1 MEAILSATGTA
12 SKTVGLSSQIGTIE
26 QGKLADLIVVE
37 GDPVRDITLL
47 QKKQNVVI
55 VMKDGRFHK
64 RSI

>member
-12 SKTVGLSSQIGTIE
+12 SETVGLSSQIGTIA

-37 GDPVRDITLL
+37 GDPTQDITLL
-47 QKKQNVVI
+47 QKKENLVI

>member
-1 MEAILSATGTA
+1 
-12 SKTVGLSSQIGTIE
+12 VGLSSQVGTIE
-26 QGKLADLIVVE
+26 PGKLADLIVVE

-47 QKKQNVVI
+47 QKKENLVI

>member
-1 MEAILSATGTA
+1 M
-12 SKTVGLSSQIGTIE
+12 GLSSQIGTIE

-37 GDPVRDITLL
+37 GDPVQDITLL
-47 QKKQNVVI
+47 QKKENLVI